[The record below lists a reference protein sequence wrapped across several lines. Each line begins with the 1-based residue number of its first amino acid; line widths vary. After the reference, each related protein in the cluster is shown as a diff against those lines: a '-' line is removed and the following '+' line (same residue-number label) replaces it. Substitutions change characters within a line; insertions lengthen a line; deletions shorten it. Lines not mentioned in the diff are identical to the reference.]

1 MRKIFAICLL
11 LGIVSC
17 TSGKKQGNMVVQGQI
32 SGLKKGTLYLQK
44 MIDTVVVSVDSVSV
58 LGKDNFQLSDDLDS
72 PEMYY
77 LTFDLNNTE
86 QKIMFFGEPGII
98 TINDDV
104 KMIGVD
110 TKIEGSENQK
120 VYESYKKIASR
131 FQNKQL
137 ELLEANFNAQKE
149 EDLKKSDS
157 LRQLSEDYVK
167 KRYLYTINFAMINSD
182 SEVAAYLALTELT
195 NANLKYL
202 DSINNKLSDKV
213 KASNYGKQLQT
224 FIDKIRETETQ
235 D

>member
-11 LGIVSC
+11 LGIVAC

-58 LGKDNFQLSDDLDS
+58 LGKDNFQLSDDVDS

>member
-11 LGIVSC
+11 LGIVAC

-44 MIDTVVVSVDSVSV
+44 MIDTVVVSVDSISV
-58 LGKDNFQLSDDLDS
+58 LGKDNFQLSDDVDS